1 MKWPSMYRPFRGAD
15 PALWR
20 WMGLLSK
27 QNLLLTSTPPDELL
41 TTLESHLADNSS
53 ALLGLSDVR
62 KHVLPDE
69 LQW

>member
-1 MKWPSMYRPFRGAD
+1 
-15 PALWR
+15 
-20 WMGLLSK
+20 MGLLSK

-41 TTLESHLADNSS
+41 TTLESHFADNSS

-62 KHVLPDE
+62 EHVLPDE